1 MAYSEF
7 IEPLFVTIK
16 LAVFTSGILLV
27 VALPIANYLAFSR
40 SRFLPLLEALISM
53 PMVLPPSVLGYYF
66 LIAYSPQN
74 WFGKWLNDSLNIRLA
89 FSFEGILIASVV
101 FGLPFMIQP
110 IQNGLR
116 ALPPSLREVSYTL
129 GKSKK
134 ETFFRVLLPNISTS
148 IVTAIAL
155 TFAHCIGEF
164 GVVLIVGGDM
174 PGVTRVASIAIYD
187 EAQALNFDTA
197 NKYAFILFLSSFSM
211 LALIYALNKKTS
223 LWKIQ

>member
-1 MAYSEF
+1 MPHSDF
-7 IEPLFVTIK
+7 IEPLCVTLK
-16 LAVFTSGILLV
+16 LAVLTSGILLL
-27 VALPIANYLAFSR
+27 VALPIAYYLAFSR
-40 SRFLPLLEALISM
+40 SRMLPLFEALVSM

-66 LIAYSPQN
+66 LIAYSPKN
-74 WFGKWLNDSLNIRLA
+74 GFGKWLNDSLNLRLA

-101 FGLPFMIQP
+101 FSLPFMVQP

-116 ALPPSLREVSYTL
+116 TLPASLREVSFTL

-134 ETFFRVLLPNISTS
+134 ETFFRVLLPNIRTS

-174 PGVTRVASIAIYD
+174 PGITRVASIAIYD
-187 EAQALNFDTA
+187 EAQALNFDVA
-197 NKYAFILFLSSFSM
+197 NRYAFILFISSFLM
-211 LALIYALNKKTS
+211 LTVIYALNKKTG